1 MCVTVNPDFLMI
13 TNNSAI
19 TYFIDY
25 FFTLFISLRTLVSL
39 ILNKLFS
46 VLFKRFQISFERY
59 ELTVYHVRKYYF
71 ETEIGYGFYDFKKI
85 KLKFFIFVRSNI
97 QKRKFKI
104 KFLSK

>member
-1 MCVTVNPDFLMI
+1 MCGTVNHDFFLII

-25 FFTLFISLRTLVSL
+25 FSTLFISQRTLVSL

-71 ETEIGYGFYDFKKI
+71 ETEIRHGFDDF
-85 KLKFFIFVRSNI
+85 
-97 QKRKFKI
+97 
-104 KFLSK
+104 